1 MHEGMQPP
9 ASTTAPLSSRVTL
22 AGTRIGASA
31 FLSREERQALESAAL
46 PSRSVRAGQDL
57 VREGKP
63 TDRLYLITD
72 GWACRYQTTRDGMRQ
87 ISALLVPGDT
97 ANIDSLTFD
106 SPGYGVR
113 ALTDIKALAIPRDQ
127 ALSLAA
133 QHAGIAR
140 TFLFLALTDNAILRQ
155 WALGMG
161 RLSARQRLA
170 RLFCELSARLNDEEG
185 NESSFE
191 LPVTQEQ
198 LADALG
204 LTSVHVNRTM
214 QQLRTEGLII
224 RESRTITISDV
235 ERLRNVGGFDPGYL
249 HIRSDNAEG
258 AA

>member
-9 ASTTAPLSSRVTL
+9 TSTAAPLSSRVTL

-57 VREGKP
+57 VREGEP
-63 TDRLYLITD
+63 ADRLYLIME

-87 ISALLVPGDT
+87 ISAMLVPGDT
-97 ANIDSLTFD
+97 ANVDSLTFD

-113 ALTDIKALAIPRDQ
+113 ALTEIKVLAIPCDR
-127 ALSLAA
+127 ALALTT
-133 QHAGIAR
+133 QHAGVAR
-140 TFLFLALTDNAILRQ
+140 TFLFLALTDNAILSQ
-155 WALGMG
+155 WALCMG

-170 RLFCELSARLNDEEG
+170 HLLCELSARLDPEEG

-214 QQLRTEGLII
+214 QQLRTEGLITTGN
-224 RESRTITISDV
+224 RAITIPDV
-235 ERLRNVGGFDPGYL
+235 VRLRSAGGFDPGYL